1 MRIGVISDTHLR
13 FFEEIPHEV
22 VKEFSNVDLIV
33 HAGDFTALE
42 VLEGL
47 RQLSEVKAVRG
58 NMDSAELRSL
68 LSDKELF
75 VAGGKKIGVTHGTG
89 APWGVEHRIRD
100 MFDEVDIIIY
110 GHTHGARNE
119 EIWGTLFFNPGKGS
133 RSFGILTIE
142 DGING
147 EIIKL

>member
-13 FFEEIPHEV
+13 FFEEIPREV
-22 VKEFSNVDLIV
+22 VKVFSNVDLIV

-75 VAGGKKIGVTHGTG
+75 VVGDKKIGVTHGTG

-100 MFDEVDIIIY
+100 MFDDVDVIIY

-119 EIWGTLFFNPGKGS
+119 KIRGTLFFNPGRGN

-142 DGING
+142 DGIKG